1 MLAQRL
7 YSTLLLLER
16 TAEGKISKSN
26 LSLISA
32 ATRFDEPIEGVIT
45 TFSTLSSSDASYSQ
59 LKKLF
64 VIQDAKTPEE
74 MSDAILNL
82 KTKFNRIIGL
92 HSSWGKSIIP
102 RIAASLDAACLTDAL
117 VVDQG
122 GTIIKRPIYAGRIP
136 VNIRKCNHY
145 NPD

>member
-16 TAEGKISKSN
+16 NAEGKISKSN
-26 LSLISA
+26 LSLINA
-32 ATRFDEPIEGVIT
+32 ATRFDEPIEGIIAT
-45 TFSTLSSSDASYSQ
+45 SSTLNPSDASYSQ
-59 LKKLF
+59 LKNIF

-82 KTKFNRIIGL
+82 KSKFNRIIGL

-102 RIAASLDAACLTDAL
+102 RIAAGLDGACLTDTLAI
-117 VVDQG
+117 DQA
-122 GTIIKRPIYAGRIP
+122 GTIFKRPIYAGRIF
-136 VNIRKCNHY
+136 R
-145 NPD
+145 